1 MTGPLRTK
9 FRLDSKPKR
18 PEGTES
24 EKCWKIKK
32 KENED
37 YFSPVNYQATN
48 YNLRGIRLLSYMDA
62 FGKVLCSFNDAP
74 FSKND
79 EL

>member
-1 MTGPLRTK
+1 MTGHLRTK
-9 FRLDSKPKR
+9 FHLDSKPQR

-24 EKCWKIKK
+24 RKCWKIK

-48 YNLRGIRLLSYMDA
+48 YNLRGIHLFSYMDA
-62 FGKVLCSFNDAP
+62 FGKILRSSNDIP

-79 EL
+79 EI